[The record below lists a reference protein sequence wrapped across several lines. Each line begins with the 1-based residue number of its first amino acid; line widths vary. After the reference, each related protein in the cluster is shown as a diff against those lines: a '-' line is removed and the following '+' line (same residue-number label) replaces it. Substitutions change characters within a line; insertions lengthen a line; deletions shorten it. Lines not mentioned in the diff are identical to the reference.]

1 MKLPIWAWVEV
12 IIADEVPAAPFRRP
26 FVFAE
31 IFAVATIV
39 AAAVSAD
46 ATVDVAAAGAVE
58 AWVRGSS
65 GSGGCPAFLR
75 ILLIDDTDGIEFG
88 SQTLWAR
95 S

>member
-1 MKLPIWAWVEV
+1 MA
-12 IIADEVPAAPFRRP
+12 AEVPAAPFRRP

-31 IFAVATIV
+31 IFAVAIIV
-39 AAAVSAD
+39 EAAAVSAV
-46 ATVDVAAAGAVE
+46 ATVDVAAVVE

>member
-31 IFAVATIV
+31 IFAVAIIV

-46 ATVDVAAAGAVE
+46 ACTVDVAAAAVE